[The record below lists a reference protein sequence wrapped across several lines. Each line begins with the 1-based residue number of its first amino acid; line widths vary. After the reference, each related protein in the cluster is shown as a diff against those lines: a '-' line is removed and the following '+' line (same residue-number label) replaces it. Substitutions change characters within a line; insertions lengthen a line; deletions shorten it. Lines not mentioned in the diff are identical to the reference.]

1 MSGMEKTDRLIKIAQ
16 EARKDCVHSPQG
28 NICPGCIVSAMQ
40 RAITLETTADWIYC
54 YQLRTLRKAI
64 RYAEVGI
71 EQAIGDED
79 GMDGAEGEH
88 LLALMRNLAS
98 IKEGEAELALKSLI
112 ARAEELAEVALN
124 PQVPEESKKT
134 AVLSL
139 QRALALA
146 PGQETLVEIWKL
158 GEVYANLTGCL
169 EPSDPCDDKENWDP
183 KVGRTHPCQ
192 ICTARALLGALMSP
206 KGPTA

>member
-112 ARAEELAEVALN
+112 ARSEELADMALD
-124 PQVPEESKKT
+124 PKVPEASKKT
-134 AVLSL
+134 AVDALK
-139 QRALALA
+139 RALAQA
-146 PGQETLVEIWKL
+146 PVQETRVEISKL
-158 GEVYANLTGCL
+158 EEVYGLLHGC
-169 EPSDPCDDKENWDP
+169 ERPSDPCDEKTYWDP
-183 KVGRTHPCQ
+183 DAGEPGPCR
-192 ICTARALLGALMSP
+192 ICKARAMLGSLMTP
-206 KGPTA
+206 KVTR